1 MHVILVKVGE
11 IHLKGQNRPYFENKL
26 IRNMKAALAG
36 MKVRVSIAQSRIY
49 VYDVEESMLEQA
61 LERLS
66 RVFGIHALSPAREI
80 EKNMETIFATAV
92 EMMKQA
98 GITSGSFKIK
108 ARRADKRFP
117 LESPEIAAQVGE
129 AVLKAFPDM
138 RVDLHKPEH
147 VIEVEVREK
156 AYVYVEQV
164 PAVGGMPVG
173 TNGKAMLLLSG
184 GIDSPV
190 AGYMI
195 AKRGVCVEA
204 VHFHSFPHTSERA
217 KEKVLELAAILA
229 RYCGQIK
236 VHVVPFTQ
244 LQEAIYEHCPDRTL
258 TVVMRRYM
266 MRIAEA
272 IAVKNGAQ
280 ALITGESI
288 GQVASQTMESLC
300 CTDAVVS
307 MPVFRPLIGN
317 DKLEIMEIAQRIGT
331 FETSILPY
339 EDCCTVFTPKHPATH
354 PGMDMI
360 QEAEACFNAEEM
372 VRKAIEET
380 ETVLVSAKE

>member
-80 EKNMETIFATAV
+80 EKNMETIFTTAV

-98 GITSGSFKIK
+98 NITSGSFKIK

-138 RVDLHKPEH
+138 RVDLHEPEH

-184 GIDSPV
+184 GID
-190 AGYMI
+190 
-195 AKRGVCVEA
+195 
-204 VHFHSFPHTSERA
+204 
-217 KEKVLELAAILA
+217 A
-229 RYCGQIK
+229 R
-236 VHVVPFTQ
+236 
-244 LQEAIYEHCPDRTL
+244 
-258 TVVMRRYM
+258 
-266 MRIAEA
+266 
-272 IAVKNGAQ
+272 
-280 ALITGESI
+280 
-288 GQVASQTMESLC
+288 
-300 CTDAVVS
+300 
-307 MPVFRPLIGN
+307 
-317 DKLEIMEIAQRIGT
+317 
-331 FETSILPY
+331 
-339 EDCCTVFTPKHPATH
+339 
-354 PGMDMI
+354 
-360 QEAEACFNAEEM
+360 
-372 VRKAIEET
+372 
-380 ETVLVSAKE
+380 

>member
-80 EKNMETIFATAV
+80 EKNMETIFTTAV

-98 GITSGSFKIK
+98 NITSGSFKIK

-138 RVDLHKPEH
+138 RVDLHEPEH

-229 RYCGQIK
+229 RYCGQLK

-288 GQVASQTMESLC
+288 GQVASQTMESIGVTNSVV
-300 CTDAVVS
+300 TD
-307 MPVFRPLIGN
+307 MPVFRPLIGM
-317 DKLEIMEIAQRIGT
+317 DKVDIIEIAGEIGT
-331 FETSILPY
+331 YETSILPY
-339 EDCCTVFTPKHPATH
+339 EDCCTVFVPKHPTTR
-354 PGMDMI
+354 PKL
-360 QEAEACFNAEEM
+360 ER
-372 VRKAIEET
+372 VIEE
-380 ETVLVSAKE
+380 ESVLDIDALVKEAVESAELIRID